1 MSSKELKNK
10 ILQKI
15 NGIEDEVLL
24 QYIQD
29 FLDASDKYYAKKTK
43 DLDLTSEDDGKGTPD
58 FTEYIKEWIKDM

>member
-1 MSSKELKNK
+1 MNSKELKNK

-29 FLDASDKYYAKKTK
+29 FLDASDKYYTKKIK
-43 DLDLTSEDDGKGTPD
+43 DLDLTHEDKGKDTPD
-58 FTEYIKEWIKDM
+58 FTEYIKEWVKDM

>member
-1 MSSKELKNK
+1 MSSEEIKNK

-29 FLDASDKYYAKKTK
+29 FLDASDKYYTKKTK
-43 DLDLTSEDDGKGTPD
+43 DLDLTNEDESKDTPD

>member
-1 MSSKELKNK
+1 MNSKELKNK

-29 FLDASDKYYAKKTK
+29 FLDASDKYYTKKIK
-43 DLDLTSEDDGKGTPD
+43 DLDLTHEDEGKDTPD
-58 FTEYIKEWIKDM
+58 FTEYIKEWVKDM